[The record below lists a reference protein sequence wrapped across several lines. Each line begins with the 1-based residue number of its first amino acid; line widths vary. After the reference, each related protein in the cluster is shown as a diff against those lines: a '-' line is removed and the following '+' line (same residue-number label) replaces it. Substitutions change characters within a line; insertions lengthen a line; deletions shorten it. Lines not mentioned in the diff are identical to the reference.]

1 MTKLTPKNIEW
12 TIADDKIIKKLNDGT
27 FAESEAGD
35 LPIDDT
41 GWYFS
46 STDVEWALQEIGSI
60 IWGGLPIIAGTT
72 NTVISLTWAT
82 EQVLTSTPTLVKD
95 IEMLALW
102 TYTVSFN
109 LRVQTS
115 GWFANW
121 AIYVNWI
128 QQWVTHSTS
137 SVSYTTYS
145 DDITVWLNDNIQLYI
160 YRWSWTPIVENDTM
174 EIKFSYNYASL
185 CNVIN
190 P

>member
-1 MTKLTPKNIEW
+1 MTKLIPKNIEW

-27 FAESEAGD
+27 FDEVTASD
-35 LPIDDT
+35 IT
-41 GWYFS
+41 
-46 STDVEWALQEIGSI
+46 ALWFV